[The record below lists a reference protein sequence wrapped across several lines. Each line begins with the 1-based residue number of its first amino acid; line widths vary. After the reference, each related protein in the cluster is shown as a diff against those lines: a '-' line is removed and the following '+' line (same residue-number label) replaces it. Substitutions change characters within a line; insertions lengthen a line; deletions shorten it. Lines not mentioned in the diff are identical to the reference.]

1 LDVAGNNQYS
11 YTATIRIDTTPPATA
26 AAPSGTVGTNGWYRS
41 TVAVAL
47 GASDNASG
55 VQAMFYKI
63 DGGATLAYATPFTV
77 SSAGTHTINFWS
89 VDVAGNTEAQQTL
102 SVKID
107 SSTPVITESVSPT
120 NAGHGNKPLTVTVSG
135 RVTDTPSGVL
145 TNGSVSYSV
154 LDEYGV
160 TQPSGGVTPQSNGN
174 YSFTLSL
181 PATKN
186 PGDNNGHLYTI
197 TIQAVDQ
204 AGNVATSSATVKI
217 T

>member
-1 LDVAGNNQYS
+1 G
-11 YTATIRIDTTPPATA
+11 TA
-26 AAPSGTVGTNGWYRS
+26 GTNGWYRS
-41 TVAVAL
+41 AVQVAL
-47 GASDNASG
+47 NPFDNASG

-63 DGGATLAYATPFTV
+63 DGGALLTYTTPFTV
-77 SSAGTHTINFWS
+77 STAGMHTVNFWS

-102 SVKID
+102 TVKID

-120 NAGHGNKPLTVTVSG
+120 QAGHGNKPLTVKISG
-135 RVTDTPSGVL
+135 TVTDTPSGVL

-160 TQPSGGVTPQSNGN
+160 TQPSGGVTLQSNGT

-204 AGNVATSSATVKI
+204 AGNVATASATVKI